1 MQPRGHPRTKL
12 AQRLLLIR
20 LGLQHIIQ
28 LIHSRPVIL
37 PHTQRLIIP
46 RGQLAGLLPIIQVDQ
61 QVNQQRQ
68 HIQRRKVQRHHIVR
82 RIQQRIVRIIQQH
95 GTLQGAVVQYG
106 ILVVGILF
114 LISLDFL
121 LIVALH

>member
-20 LGLQHIIQ
+20 LGLQRMIRLIPSQ
-28 LIHSRPVIL
+28 LVKL
-37 PHTQRLIIP
+37 LHTQRLIIP
-46 RGQLAGLLPIIQVDQ
+46 QGQLAGLLPIIQVDQ

-95 GTLQGAVVQYG
+95 GTLQEAVVRYG

>member
-1 MQPRGHPRTKL
+1 MQPRGHLRTKL

-20 LGLQHIIQ
+20 LGLQRMIRLIPSQ
-28 LIHSRPVIL
+28 LVKL
-37 PHTQRLIIP
+37 LHTQRLIIP
-46 RGQLAGLLPIIQVDQ
+46 QGQLAGLLPIIQVDQ

>member
-1 MQPRGHPRTKL
+1 M
-12 AQRLLLIR
+12 IR
-20 LGLQHIIQ
+20 LIPNQHQKPQPTKHIKVHQ
-28 LIHSRPVIL
+28 
-37 PHTQRLIIP
+37 
-46 RGQLAGLLPIIQVDQ
+46 GLLVGLHILTPADQ

-82 RIQQRIVRIIQQH
+82 HIQQRIVRIIQRH

>member
-37 PHTQRLIIP
+37 QHTLRPIIP
-46 RGQLAGLLPIIQVDQ
+46 QGQPAGLRIGTLVDQ
-61 QVNQQRQ
+61 QVNQQRH
-68 HIQRRKVQRHHIVR
+68 HIQRQKVQQRRIVPH
-82 RIQQRIVRIIQQH
+82 IQQRIIHIIQQH
-95 GTLQGAVVQYG
+95 GILLAVVQYG
-106 ILVVGILF
+106 ILIAETLF

-121 LIVALH
+121 LILLLH

>member
-37 PHTQRLIIP
+37 PHTLRLIIHQEQP
-46 RGQLAGLLPIIQVDQ
+46 AGLLIIIRVDQ
-61 QVNQQRQ
+61 QVNQQPH
-68 HIQRRKVQRHHIVR
+68 HIQLLKVQQHHIVR
-82 RIQQRIVRIIQQH
+82 HIQQHIIRIIQQH
-95 GTLQGAVVQYG
+95 GVLQEGVVQYG